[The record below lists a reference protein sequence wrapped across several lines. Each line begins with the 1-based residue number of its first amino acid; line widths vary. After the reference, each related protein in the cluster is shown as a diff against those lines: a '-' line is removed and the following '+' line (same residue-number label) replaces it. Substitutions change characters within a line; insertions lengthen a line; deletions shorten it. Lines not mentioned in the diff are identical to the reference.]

1 MSAFVTPIALY
12 RADQDNPS
20 TSRCLRP
27 TNNLPTANTRRHRAT
42 TASTTHVRFVANMSS
57 SSAAASTSAAT
68 ATAGTGETKPLVVMV
83 NGLPGRMAAATAE
96 EVLRRGLTLADEAMT
111 GAGMSPV
118 MNVSCDADNDKSGSS
133 FGGKLSKNVALQPPS
148 EHGKSLERMRSK
160 YDRLIVVDYTHPKS
174 ANANVEL
181 YAANGLSFVVGTTG
195 ADVQRMKDAVM
206 KSPFSDTYAVIAPN
220 MGKQIV
226 AFQAMM
232 KHMGEQF
239 PGVFSGY
246 TLTVTESHQSTKADT
261 SGTAKAVVESLS
273 AMGVNRFA
281 NEDIRKVRTKEESM
295 SVMNVPEQH
304 IDSGHAFHTYHLS
317 SPDNSVHFEF
327 QHNVCGRGVYA
338 AGTVDAVQ
346 FLDVRKRRSAAEK
359 ETGTIK
365 GQHGEGDDEQRV
377 FNMIDI
383 LQSGSMS

>member
-1 MSAFVTPIALY
+1 MSAFVTSIALY
-12 RADQDNPS
+12 RADANNPS
-20 TSRCLRP
+20 ASRCLRS
-27 TNNLPTANTRRHRAT
+27 TNNLRIANTRRHRAT
-42 TASTTHVRFVANMSS
+42 TASTTHVRFVPNMMS
-57 SSAAASTSAAT
+57 SSAAASTSAVT

-111 GAGMSPV
+111 GEGMSPV
-118 MNVSCDADNDKSGSS
+118 MNVSCDADDDKSRST
-133 FGGKLSKNVALQPPS
+133 GGKLSKNVALQPPS
-148 EHGKSLERMRSK
+148 EHSKSLERMRSK
-160 YDRLIVVDYTHPKS
+160 YERLIVVDYTHPNS
-174 ANANVEL
+174 ANSNVEL

-206 KSPFSDTYAVIAPN
+206 KSLFSDTYAVIAPN

-226 AFQAMM
+226 AFQVMM

-261 SGTAKAVVESLS
+261 SGTAKAVVESLC
-273 AMGVNRFA
+273 AMGVNRFT
-281 NEDIRKVRTKEESM
+281 NEDILKVRTKEESM

-346 FLDVRKRRSAAEK
+346 FLDARKRQSAAEK
-359 ETGTIK
+359 ETGTAE
-365 GQHGEGDDEQRV
+365 GQHTEGDNEQRV

>member
-1 MSAFVTPIALY
+1 MAPIVFHGA
-12 RADQDNPS
+12 AQNNP
-20 TSRCLRP
+20 TTTRCLRP
-27 TNNLPTANTRRHRAT
+27 ISNSIRNIRRHRVA
-42 TASTTHVRFVANMSS
+42 TASSTRLVPNMTS
-57 SSAAASTSAAT
+57 SSAAASTST
-68 ATAGTGETKPLVVMV
+68 ASSTVGTGETKPLVVMV

-96 EVLRRGLTLADEAMT
+96 EVLRRGLKLADEAMT
-111 GAGMSPV
+111 GEGMSPV
-118 MNVSCDADNDKSGSS
+118 MNISCDVDDDKSGNA
-133 FGGKLSKNVALQPPS
+133 GQKLSKNIALQPPS

-160 YDRLIVVDYTHPKS
+160 YERLIVVDYTHPNA

-206 KSPFSDTYAVIAPN
+206 KSLFSDTYAVIAPN

-261 SGTAKAVVESLS
+261 SGTAKAVVESLC
-273 AMGVNRFA
+273 AMGVNRFT

-295 SVMNVPEQH
+295 SVMNVPEEH

-327 QHNVCGRGVYA
+327 QHNVCGRRVYA

-346 FLDVRKRRSAAEK
+346 FLDARKRQSAAEK
-359 ETGTIK
+359 ASVTTER
-365 GQHGEGDDEQRV
+365 QHVEGNEQRV

-383 LQSGSMS
+383 LKSGKMS